1 MLMYRL
7 LVSPH
12 FLDCSQFHRDTL
24 VIRRNES
31 FILILVVR
39 LSLWPHET
47 SCAVESYVLIR
58 INFQGQYFPLLCL
71 IVVDVKI
78 GQNSDGKSVFI
89 IEVRV
94 GFTQQVN
101 ELFSLKGL
109 IALVNEFYSN
119 EMSVG

>member
-1 MLMYRL
+1 MHPL
-7 LVSPH
+7 LDRHSLGL
-12 FLDCSQFHRDTL
+12 FGLLDLLRHVLYDR
-24 VIRRNES
+24 

-78 GQNSDGKSVFI
+78 RQNSDGKSVFI
-89 IEVRV
+89 VGVRV